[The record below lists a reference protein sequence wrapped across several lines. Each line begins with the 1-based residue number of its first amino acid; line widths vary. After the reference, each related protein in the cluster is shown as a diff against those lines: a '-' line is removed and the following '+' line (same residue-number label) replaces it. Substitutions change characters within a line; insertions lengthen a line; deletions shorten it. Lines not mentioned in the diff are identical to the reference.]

1 MNIRKKGFQ
10 VPNYRK
16 IDVYYKGA
24 TDYRGSRICISE
36 NSRFYQDKTQR
47 KYFSYCHKH
56 GNIME
61 QAYEI
66 LINNG
71 FNVICRASDKDKY
84 YFFCD
89 NWSDDFKEIKNLKNY

>member
-47 KYFSYCHKH
+47 KYF
-56 GNIME
+56 
-61 QAYEI
+61 
-66 LINNG
+66 
-71 FNVICRASDKDKY
+71 
-84 YFFCD
+84 
-89 NWSDDFKEIKNLKNY
+89 